1 MSDKVV
7 IVMLLQ
13 ASIMLEEKDKLQ
25 SVGYKNIAI
34 SDKHVSKSGDVNLS
48 VRLALLSLIFFSI
61 ACCSG

>member
-1 MSDKVV
+1 MKDKVD

-48 VRLALLSLIFFSI
+48 VRY
-61 ACCSG
+61 